1 MENSS
6 LHGGI
11 KIKKGKLRGV
21 ESYGML
27 CSGEE
32 LGITDDWYEGAE
44 VNGILQLDKTTPLGT
59 DIKEVVGLDDYI
71 FDIAVT
77 SNRPDCQSIYGIAR
91 EVAAVLRKPLRPV
104 DLSYKEDNFSTT
116 ERVNVTVEAP
126 DLCPRYIAHYVRDLK
141 IEKSPQWMR
150 RRLAHPRHQQRG

>member
-1 MENSS
+1 MKAPLSWLKDYVDIDVSAQELKDKLFSCGFEVEELVYVGQEIDRCVVGKITSIEKHPDADKLKICKLDCGSWGSDIQIVTGADNVRAGDVVPVALENSS

-44 VNGILQLDKTTPLGT
+44 FNVIFQLDITTRLGT
-59 DIKEVVGLDDYI
+59 DIL
-71 FDIAVT
+71 
-77 SNRPDCQSIYGIAR
+77 
-91 EVAAVLRKPLRPV
+91 
-104 DLSYKEDNFSTT
+104 
-116 ERVNVTVEAP
+116 
-126 DLCPRYIAHYVRDLK
+126 
-141 IEKSPQWMR
+141 
-150 RRLAHPRHQQRG
+150 